1 MQELSI
7 AEQIA
12 KQEKEQ
18 LQSLIDYVGSVS
30 LLAEFIGETPQTVTG
45 WVNRGRISATAA
57 INAEKYTGG
66 KFKAAEMRPDVKQWR
81 AE

>member
-18 LQSLIDYVGSVS
+18 LQALIDYVGSVS
-30 LLAEFIGETPQTVTG
+30 LLAEFIGETPQTVTDG
-45 WVNRGRISATAA
+45 
-57 INAEKYTGG
+57 
-66 KFKAAEMRPDVKQWR
+66 
-81 AE
+81 